1 MAVSILDCDDQDLP
15 TTAPDDTGL
24 NEAALLRTLS
34 DGVLT
39 LSLNRP
45 ARLNALDSPLF
56 DRLRDAA
63 AEAAVDP
70 QVRVVLLRG
79 EGRAFSSGGDL
90 NGAVNPLTE
99 DERVDLLRRRMEVT
113 LILHRMPKPTEIGR
127 AHV

>member
-1 MAVSILDCDDQDLP
+1 MAVTRLAFEDETMA

-24 NEAALLRTLS
+24 NESALLRTLS

-79 EGRAFSSGGDL
+79 AGRAFSSGGDL
-90 NGAVNPLTE
+90 IGAVNPLPE
-99 DERVDLLRRRMEVT
+99 DERVDLIRRRMAET
-113 LILHRMPKPTEIGR
+113 GG
-127 AHV
+127 AAG